1 MNDFKNDHLSYS
13 RLSRFEQCPLSF
25 KLHYIDQSKAAPNMS
40 LKFGRVIHAVLEQ
53 LYQNVMDQET
63 MAPLSEKRAL
73 DLYSEVCIAE
83 GLVGISPFEEGAD
96 ILKEFVRSRGVVDHR
111 NILAVEKEFE
121 IKAGPFPVC
130 GFIDR
135 VDSVDDETINVIN
148 YKTNRVLFTREE
160 VDTNLQL
167 SLYQIVA
174 HKLWLWAKKV
184 KLTFHMLRHGI
195 CMETELT
202 ATAST
207 ATTAPTA
214 RPTRTPSRASAIS
227 SPPTP
232 KTSMT
237 WPRSGSR

>member
-1 MNDFKNDHLSYS
+1 
-13 RLSRFEQCPLSF
+13 
-25 KLHYIDQSKAAPNMS
+25 MS